1 MKTAQRTRAP
11 NDIGKQYRARTNIV
25 NTNAWSRIRG
35 RVETIMPRSDEH
47 AVGRTSSEEGP
58 PRTSPAQAE
67 SCTILSAKKPPTLSR
82 SLLMTSASL
91 LSAGFKSAGDFD
103 QGSRMENASWDR
115 TAPSQEARPGGKEP
129 KMHHDSSSQR
139 AVSRNLTLL
148 NDTFRTLSFNESLS
162 NRVLAN
168 TDKTPGE
175 IFAGTS

>member
-1 MKTAQRTRAP
+1 MAQRTRAP
-11 NDIGKQYRARTNIV
+11 NDPGKQYRARTNIV

-47 AVGRTSSEEGP
+47 VVGRTSSEGS
-58 PRTSPAQAE
+58 PRTSLAQAE

-82 SLLMTSASL
+82 SLLMISASL

-129 KMHHDSSSQR
+129 KMHHDSSGQR

-175 IFAGTS
+175 TFAGTS